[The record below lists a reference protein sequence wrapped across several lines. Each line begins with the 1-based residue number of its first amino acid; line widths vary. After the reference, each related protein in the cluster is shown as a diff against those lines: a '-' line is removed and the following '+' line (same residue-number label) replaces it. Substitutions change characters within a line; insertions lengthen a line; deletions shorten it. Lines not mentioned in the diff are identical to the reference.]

1 MPVLVLMAHW
11 QMQMYNAFQNVLIQ
25 VPSHW
30 SVMLAE
36 MFILGR
42 CEYLILKPSSADT
55 NDVF

>member
-1 MPVLVLMAHW
+1 MAHW

-36 MFILGR
+36 MFILGW